1 MRRIFIVQLWGNNE
15 ISAFGLEDHQSF
27 FKLDKW
33 WQGPSQE
40 DIREMLEEIDHPQYV
55 SKERETLIPFNI
67 DLLEFS
73 KGVLK

>member
-1 MRRIFIVQLWGNNE
+1 MRRIFIVQVWGDNE
-15 ISAFGLEDHQSF
+15 ISGFGLEDHQSF

-33 WQGPSQE
+33 GQGPSQE

-55 SKERETLIPFNI
+55 SKEGETLIPYTI
-67 DLLEFS
+67 ELLSFS